1 MFQKV
6 VKANISRLTEFGEA
20 LKSGDAA
27 KVEKIFTSYLYDSIT
42 VRDSSAPS
50 CAKRI
55 GMDGATCRRAERGG
69 VSRVQNDKK
78 EILYH
83 GEMIGI
89 LVNIEGWDSKTNAD
103 AGDGYSDV
111 MVKIEDSHVL

>member
-55 GMDGATCRRAERGG
+55 GMDGATCRRAERGAFP
-69 VSRVQNDKK
+69 VCRMTKK
-78 EILYH
+78 KSFI
-83 GEMIGI
+83 
-89 LVNIEGWDSKTNAD
+89 
-103 AGDGYSDV
+103 
-111 MVKIEDSHVL
+111 MVK